1 MANALVA
8 HQGTSFR
15 AWRAPRSY
23 CFEHDVHLGSCL
35 KEGSRRVSA
44 AASND
49 EQSDVRA
56 CPYCKEE
63 IKADAIKCKHCGSR
77 VTPEKPSHGGVC
89 PFCKEEIHPEAVR
102 CKHCRSELNAG
113 TGDCGCGSASHGA
126 MAPGSWGSWAGFAPE
141 GGGQPFRRAV
151 PAFGGM
157 SEWPSPGLGGVSVG
171 SGGTVTYMASKVCGD
186 CSENLRLN
194 KWGNASGTRTCRIR
208 VCARDPYGGL
218 ICTDFPPFR
227 ENCELDIQ
235 YW

>member
-1 MANALVA
+1 
-8 HQGTSFR
+8 
-15 AWRAPRSY
+15 
-23 CFEHDVHLGSCL
+23 
-35 KEGSRRVSA
+35 VSA

-157 SEWPSPGLGGVSVG
+157 SEWPSPELGGVSVG

-194 KWGNASGTRTCRIR
+194 RWGNASGTRTCRIR

-218 ICTDFPPFR
+218 ICTDFPLRRGSRPR
-227 ENCELDIQ
+227 SPR
-235 YW
+235 